1 MDNITLASNESII
14 HKTQTIIING
24 VRCDAVLTSRRL
36 ILVESE
42 TGRIHEDIPFAE
54 IDLAISRVNKLREPF
69 ITLIIHTPDGGKRT
83 IELIFI
89 QLISNRNIV
98 ELEKCIVILKEHD
111 VPIEGISQVA
121 IRALL
126 SKREKNTDESL
137 VEEQVSRPAIPE
149 WTIVGPL
156 RNNRK
161 SEEEEESPSRTPLMT
176 IGIILLILVVLIG
189 GISIVGQ
196 SLHEKPPAVPQNT
209 TPSVVKTEV
218 TISSTPI
225 PTPAT
230 TPTIQVTSIPAD
242 SLPPDSIP
250 PTGVW
255 VKVKYPGNFSGSIG
269 ARGRN
274 IELSGSGTQWHQ
286 LPVTDTTIDG
296 TIAKLDGSSDKMDVD
311 IYKDGTLISRKITR
325 VPYGVIELHATGPKQ
340 IMDDVVATPVPTPVI
355 QSIEDYLPKLS
366 IPTTGVWV
374 RVYYPGYFYGTL
386 GGQGLYTTMKSTG
399 DQLYEIPANV
409 GIVEG
414 SIEKDDGSVGRLVT
428 EVYKNAT
435 LISRMETRKPEG
447 LIDIHV
453 PV

>member
-111 VPIEGISQVA
+111 VPLEGISQVA

-126 SKREKNTDESL
+126 SKRDRKNTDESL
-137 VEEQVSRPAIPE
+137 VDEEVSRPAIPE

-156 RNNRK
+156 RNNRQ
-161 SEEEEESPSRTPLMT
+161 SGEEEDPPERTPLMT
-176 IGIILLILVVLIG
+176 IGIILLILVVMIG
-189 GISIVGQ
+189 GMTLVGQ
-196 SLHEKPPAVPQNT
+196 SLHEKPPTVPQNT
-209 TPSVVKTEV
+209 TPSAVKTEV
-218 TISSTPI
+218 TISSTPTPA
-225 PTPAT
+225 PTPA
-230 TPTIQVTSIPAD
+230 IQVTSIPAD

-255 VKVKYPGNFSGSIG
+255 VRIQYPGNFSGNIG

-274 IELSGSGTQWHQ
+274 IELSGSGLQWHQ

-296 TIAKLDGSSDKMDVD
+296 TIAKLDGSPDKMEVD

-325 VPYGVIELHATGPKQ
+325 VPYGLIDLRATGSKQ

-355 QSIEDYLPKLS
+355 QAIEDYLPNLS

-374 RVYYPGYFYGTL
+374 RVYYPGYFSGTL
-386 GGQGLYTTMKSTG
+386 GGHGLSTTIKGTG
-399 DQLYEIPANV
+399 DQFYEIPANV

-414 SIEKDDGSVGRLVT
+414 SIEKDDGSVGRMVT
-428 EVYKNAT
+428 EVYKDGT

>member
-14 HKTQTIIING
+14 HKAEKIIING
-24 VRCDAVLTSRRL
+24 VSHEAVLTSRRL

-54 IDLAISRVNKLREPF
+54 IDMAISRVNKLREPF
-69 ITLIIHTPDGGKRT
+69 ITLIINSPDGEKRT

-111 VPIEGISQVA
+111 VPIEGISQEA

-126 SKREKNTDESL
+126 SRRGRKNTDEPI
-137 VEEQVSRPAIPE
+137 VEKSVSRPAVPE
-149 WTIVGPL
+149 WTIGGPL
-156 RNNRK
+156 QNNK
-161 SEEEEESPSRTPLMT
+161 QSEDEEHPDRTPLLT
-176 IGIILLILVVLIG
+176 IGVILLIIVVLIG
-189 GISIVGQ
+189 GMTIVGQ
-196 SLHEKPPAVPQNT
+196 SLHEKPPTVPQNT
-209 TPSVVKTEV
+209 TPSEVKTEV
-218 TISSTPI
+218 TISSTP
-225 PTPAT
+225 TPAP

-255 VKVKYPGNFSGSIG
+255 VQVRYPGNFSGDIG

-325 VPYGVIELHATGPKQ
+325 VPYGVIELRATGPKP

-374 RVYYPGYFYGTL
+374 RVYYPRYFSGTL
-386 GGQGLYTTMKSTG
+386 GGQGFYNTMKSTG

-428 EVYKNAT
+428 EVYKNGT